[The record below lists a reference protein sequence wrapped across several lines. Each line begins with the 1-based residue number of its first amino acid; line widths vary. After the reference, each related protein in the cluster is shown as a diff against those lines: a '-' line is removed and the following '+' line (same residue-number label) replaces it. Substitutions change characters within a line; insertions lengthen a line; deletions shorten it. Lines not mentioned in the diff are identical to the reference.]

1 MHAILTYI
9 LFIIGFVFLI
19 KGADY
24 LIDGA
29 SSIAKRF
36 NISDL
41 VIGLT
46 IVALGTSAPELIVN
60 IVASLQ
66 GSPQIAIGN
75 VIGSNIANICLVLG
89 IASLIFPLSVK
100 QSTVSKEIPFS
111 LLSAILLGLVANDV
125 IFDQTGFSV
134 ISRIDGIVFIS
145 FFIIFIYYTFSIPKI
160 PKEELEKKLVQYS
173 ISKSLVLIILGCIGL
188 AVGGKWIVDGAVH
201 IARSFGL
208 SESLIALTVIAVG
221 TTLPEITTSVM
232 AALKKNADIA
242 VGNVIGSNIFNI
254 FFVLGISS
262 IIRPIPYS
270 TMNNTDIVVTI
281 SVHLILLI
289 FMFTGRK
296 RVINRW
302 KGITFLAVYASY
314 IIFLIRRG

>member
-134 ISRIDGIVFIS
+134 ISRIDGILFIS
-145 FFIIFIYYTFSIPKI
+145 FFIIFIYYTFSISKI

-270 TMNNTDIVVTI
+270 TMNNTDIVVAI

-302 KGITFLAVYASY
+302 KGITFLTGYASY
-314 IIFLIRRG
+314 VIFLIRRG

>member
-1 MHAILTYI
+1 MQVIITYI

-29 SSIAKRF
+29 SSIAKKF

-46 IVALGTSAPELIVN
+46 IVALGTSAPELVVN

-75 VIGSNIANICLVLG
+75 VVGSNIANICLVLG

-125 IFDQTGFSV
+125 IFDRTGFSV

-145 FFIIFIYYTFSIPKI
+145 FFIIFIYYTFSISKI
-160 PKEELEKKLVQYS
+160 STEEIEKKLDQYS
-173 ISKSLVLIILGCIGL
+173 INKSLVLIILGCIGL
-188 AVGGKWIVDGAVH
+188 GVGGKWVVDGAVH

-242 VGNVIGSNIFNI
+242 VGNVIGSNIFNV

-262 IIRPIPYS
+262 IIRPIPYN

-302 KGITFLAVYASY
+302 KGITFLTVYASY